1 MPNLQEIVNKIF
13 GLDPTKEYDFTV
25 NEKQSTPPSTPV
37 SQQVPP
43 TVVVPPTM
51 TAPESSTVESSQS
64 TAPAADEKSVADIA
78 NLQARIKTLEAANL
92 ALINKLPV
100 QKSEEKSVEE
110 LIYELYTATAKKGV
124 NEKNGTNSTSTG
136 TQS

>member
-13 GLDPTKEYDFTV
+13 GLDPTKDYDFTV
-25 NEKQSTPPSTPV
+25 SEKQAMPPSTPA

-43 TVVVPPTM
+43 TVVAPPTL
-51 TAPESSTVESSQS
+51 TAPESSTVENPQS
-64 TAPAADEKSVADIA
+64 ATPTTDEKSAADIA

-110 LIYELYTATAKKGV
+110 LLYELYTSQQRK
-124 NEKNGTNSTSTG
+124 E
-136 TQS
+136 

>member
-13 GLDPTKEYDFTV
+13 GLDPTKDYEFTV
-25 NEKQSTPPSTPV
+25 NEKQTTPPSTPV

-43 TVVVPPTM
+43 TL
-51 TAPESSTVESSQS
+51 TAPESSTVENPQS
-64 TAPAADEKSVADIA
+64 TTPATDEKSVADIA

-110 LIYELYTATAKKGV
+110 LLYELYTSTAKKGV
-124 NEKNGTNSTSTG
+124 NEKYGINSTSTG
-136 TQS
+136 NQS

>member
-13 GLDPTKEYDFTV
+13 GLDPTKDYDFTV
-25 NEKQSTPPSTPV
+25 SEKQAMPPSTPA

-43 TVVVPPTM
+43 TVVAPPTL
-51 TAPESSTVESSQS
+51 TAPESSTVENSQS
-64 TAPAADEKSVADIA
+64 ATPTTDEKSAADIA

-110 LIYELYTATAKKGV
+110 LLYELYTSQQRK
-124 NEKNGTNSTSTG
+124 E
-136 TQS
+136 

>member
-1 MPNLQEIVNKIF
+1 MPNLQEIMNKIF
-13 GLDPTKEYDFTV
+13 GLDPTKDYDFTV

-64 TAPAADEKSVADIA
+64 TAPATDEKSVADIA

-124 NEKNGTNSTSTG
+124 TEKNGTSSTSTG

>member
-1 MPNLQEIVNKIF
+1 MPNLQEIMNKIF
-13 GLDPTKEYDFTV
+13 GLDPTKDYDFTV

-51 TAPESSTVESSQS
+51 TAPESSTVESPQS

-124 NEKNGTNSTSTG
+124 NEKNGTSSTSTG

>member
-13 GLDPTKEYDFTV
+13 GLDPTKDYDFTV
-25 NEKQSTPPSTPV
+25 NEKQSTTPSTPV

-51 TAPESSTVESSQS
+51 TAPESSTVEKPQS
-64 TAPAADEKSVADIA
+64 TAADEKSVADIA

-110 LIYELYTATAKKGV
+110 LLYELYTSTAKKGV

>member
-13 GLDPTKEYDFTV
+13 GLDPTKDYDFTV
-25 NEKQSTPPSTPV
+25 NEKQPTPPPVPV
-37 SQQVPP
+37 SQQTPP
-43 TVVVPPTM
+43 TVVVPPTL
-51 TAPESSTVESSQS
+51 TAPESSTVENPQS
-64 TAPAADEKSVADIA
+64 ITPTADENSVADIA

-110 LIYELYTATAKKGV
+110 LLYELYTSTAKKGV
-124 NEKNGTNSTSTG
+124 NEKYGINSTSTG

>member
-13 GLDPTKEYDFTV
+13 GLDPTKDYDFTV
-25 NEKQSTPPSTPV
+25 NEKQPTPPPVPV
-37 SQQVPP
+37 SQQTPP
-43 TVVVPPTM
+43 TVVVPPTL
-51 TAPESSTVESSQS
+51 TAPESSTVENPQS
-64 TAPAADEKSVADIA
+64 ITPTADENSVADIA

-110 LIYELYTATAKKGV
+110 LLYELYTSTAKKGV
-124 NEKNGTNSTSTG
+124 N
-136 TQS
+136 